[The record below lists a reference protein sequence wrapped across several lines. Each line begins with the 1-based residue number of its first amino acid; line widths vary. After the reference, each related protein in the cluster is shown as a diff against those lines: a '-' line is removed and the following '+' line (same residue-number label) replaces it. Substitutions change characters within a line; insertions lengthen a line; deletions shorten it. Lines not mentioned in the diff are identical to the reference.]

1 MEEAGKGRWERP
13 VVVGRRLMAKVS
25 GAAGQTGLG

>member
-1 MEEAGKGRWERP
+1 MVKAGKGRWERP
-13 VVVGRRLMAKVS
+13 VVVGVRLS